1 MSDFS
6 SNKPYLV
13 RALYDWILDNQGT
26 PHLIVNAEWPGV
38 QVPREHVKNG
48 EIVLNI
54 SPTAV
59 QALSL
64 ENEEVSFNARF
75 SGVARVVRVPIGAIL
90 AIIARE
96 NAQGMAFPIEEYD
109 DSSVGDDL
117 NGSESVKSEKEPS
130 IEIVDTGEQQPAVAK
145 NRKPNK
151 TNHLKVVK

>member
-1 MSDFS
+1 MSEFS
-6 SNKPYLV
+6 SNKPYLI

-64 ENEEVSFNARF
+64 ENDEVSFNARF
-75 SGVARVVRVPIGAIL
+75 SGVARVVRVPTGAIL

-96 NAQGMAFPIEEYD
+96 NAQGMAFPVEEYD
-109 DSSVGDDL
+109 EHAESQSSRHDEV
-117 NGSESVKSEKEPS
+117 EQPMEV
-130 IEIVDTGEQQPAVAK
+130 VDNKLSNSHQPATEKKA
-145 NRKPNK
+145 NK
-151 TNHLKVVK
+151 SNHLKIVK

>member
-1 MSDFS
+1 MSEFS
-6 SNKPYLV
+6 SNKPYLI

-64 ENEEVSFNARF
+64 ENDEVSFNARF
-75 SGVARVVRVPIGAIL
+75 SGVARVVRVPTGAIL

-96 NAQGMAFPIEEYD
+96 NAQGMAFPVEEYED
-109 DSSVGDDL
+109 QAESQSSRHDEV
-117 NGSESVKSEKEPS
+117 EQPMEV
-130 IEIVDTGEQQPAVAK
+130 VDNKLSNSHQPATAK
-145 NRKPNK
+145 KANK
-151 TNHLKVVK
+151 ANHLKIVK